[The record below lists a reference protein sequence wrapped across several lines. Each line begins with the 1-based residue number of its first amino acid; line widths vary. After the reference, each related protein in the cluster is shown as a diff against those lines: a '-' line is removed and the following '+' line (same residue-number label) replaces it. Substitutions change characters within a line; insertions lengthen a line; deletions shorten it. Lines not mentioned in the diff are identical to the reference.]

1 MRELNNPDS
10 HLEYIIKDCEAAI
23 GANPL
28 NPKTEHYLA
37 LARACQ
43 KELIDRQSKR
53 YFRAMAA
60 IKTDLLEFKIQDR
73 QVIRSRQDWLK
84 SSNLKS
90 DTDNQWT
97 GALDIGLRKLHLTK
111 GA

>member
-1 MRELNNPDS
+1 MRELNNPD
-10 HLEYIIKDCEAAI
+10 HVLEYIIKDCSEAI

-43 KELIDRQSKR
+43 KELNRRQSVRIERKDAHINQDNLDWR
-53 YFRAMAA
+53 LNMTHDRKY
-60 IKTDLLEFKIQDR
+60 IKACIRWKGSKYEIEKQR
-73 QVIRSRQDWLK
+73 Q
-84 SSNLKS
+84 
-90 DTDNQWT
+90 
-97 GALDIGLRKLHLTK
+97 GALAIGLRKLHLTK